1 LFAGAN
7 IEPFLIYPKQILKKI
22 ILYLRNLKDKL

>member
-7 IEPFLIYPKQILKKI
+7 IVGFLIYPKQFLKKI
-22 ILYLRNLKDKL
+22 NSYLRILK